1 MKAFAAKTRLIEGWH
16 TATKDLKAA
25 TRPAIRKRNHFQS
38 TPPRAVERKKNV
50 IKEELTTVAC
60 WRMDD
65 IRFDFNSAFVAPA
78 AKTEFD
84 ALKVVRDA
92 HPGAPMSVF
101 GHADP
106 VGDEEYNKG
115 LSGRR
120 AEAIYAVLVR
130 DSARWETLYAADG

>member
-1 MKAFAAKTRLIEGWH
+1 MAYGDKRLEGGHAASHPEAEPFPIY
-16 TATKDLKAA
+16 AA
-25 TRPAIRKRNHFQS
+25 PGSGA
-38 TPPRAVERKKNV
+38 KKNV

-130 DSARWETLYAADG
+130 DAARWETLYAADG